1 MINLK
6 YCTFVGLGAVLVMME
21 DRISFLS
28 KLGLLGGAWLIS
40 GGFQTVKIVC
50 CTLPRDLTAV
60 SKLVRLVFHIKK
72 SEKVNL
78 TVPKMFFKT
87 VQKFPNRVLFYFQDQ
102 TWTFQQVEELS
113 NQIAH
118 FFLKEGFERGD
129 TVAVFMENRP
139 EFVCTW
145 LGLAKIGVI
154 PALINYN
161 LRQEPLFHTIQV
173 AKCKAVIYGSELSQ
187 SVAEIFGLLINGSR
201 FSFPTYCTGSREENS
216 ILSTKVPGTKN
227 LDLCT
232 EQQSVLPVDKTIQ
245 DSINFKDK
253 LMFIYTSGTTG
264 MPKAAVIKHARY
276 ILAGGGLTI
285 MIGVKKDDVVYCPLP
300 LYHSVGGMISL
311 SGCMNHGISM
321 VMRDKFSASS
331 YWKDCVKY
339 NVTAAQYI
347 GEICRYLLNT
357 PECEQEGQHRV
368 RLMFGN
374 GLRPEI
380 WEDFIHR
387 FNIPNIAEFYGSTEG
402 NSNILNFDNTVGA
415 VGFVPV
421 LFSSILPLGP
431 IKVDED
437 GNAIR
442 DPQTGLCIRCKPGE
456 PGEFVGIIQ
465 QNHPVREFTGY
476 SDKESTQRKV
486 LSDVWRKGDQ
496 CFRSGDIL
504 VSDKYGYLYFK
515 DRKGDT
521 FRWKGENVSTAEV
534 EGVISK
540 VSGLTDVVVYGVKVP
555 DCDGRVGM
563 AAIVEQAE
571 SGSLVDLENLAKNV
585 IVKLPN
591 YARPI
596 FVRVVPEL
604 DMTGTYKLKKR
615 EMQLEGYDPN
625 TIEDKMYFLDQKE
638 KKYVPLTP
646 ELYQKITEKKVRL

>member
-1 MINLK
+1 MLNLK
-6 YCTFVGLGAVLVMME
+6 YCAFVGLGAVLVMME
-21 DRISFLS
+21 DKISFLS

-40 GGFQTVKIVC
+40 GGYQTVKIVC
-50 CTLPRDLTAV
+50 YTLPRDLTAV
-60 SKLVRLVFHIKK
+60 SKLIRLVFHVKK
-72 SEKVNL
+72 AEKINL

-87 VQKFPNRVLFYFQDQ
+87 VQKYPNRVLFYFQEE
-102 TWTFQQVEELS
+102 TWTFQQVEDLS
-113 NQIAH
+113 NQIAN
-118 FFLKEGFERGD
+118 FFLNEGFEKGD

-161 LRQEPLFHTIQV
+161 LRQEPLFHTIHV
-173 AKCKAVIYGSELSQ
+173 AKCRAVIYGSELSHC
-187 SVAEIFGLLINGSR
+187 VAEIFGMLINGSR
-201 FSFPTYCTGSREENS
+201 VSFPTYCTGSSEERS
-216 ILSTKVPGTKN
+216 SLSTKVPGTQN
-227 LDLCT
+227 LDLLI
-232 EQQSVLPVDKTIQ
+232 EQQSVLPVDQTIQ
-245 DSINFKDK
+245 DSINFTDK

-276 ILAGGGLTI
+276 ILAAGGLTI

-311 SGCMNHGISM
+311 SGCMHHGIPM

-357 PECEQEGQHRV
+357 PNCEQEKLHKV

-380 WEDFIHR
+380 WEDFVKR
-387 FNIPNIAEFYGSTEG
+387 FNIPHIAEFYGSTEG

-437 GNAIR
+437 GNAVR
-442 DPQTGLCIRCKPGE
+442 DPQTGLCIRCKTGE

-465 QNHPVREFTGY
+465 QNHPVREFNGY

-486 LSDVWRKGDQ
+486 LNDVWKKGDQ

-504 VSDKYGYLYFK
+504 VADEYGYLYFK

-521 FRWKGENVSTAEV
+521 FRWKGENVSTTEV

-555 DCDGRVGM
+555 DSDGRVGM
-563 AAIVEQAE
+563 AAIVEQVE
-571 SGSLVDLENLAKNV
+571 SGVRVDLEKLATNV
-585 IVKLPN
+585 ISKLPN

-615 EMQLEGYDPN
+615 EMQMEGYDPN
-625 TIEDKMYFLDQKE
+625 IIKDRMYFLDMKK

-646 ELYQKITEKKVRL
+646 ELYQKIVENEVRL

>member
-1 MINLK
+1 MINLR
-6 YCTFVGLGAVLVMME
+6 YCAFVGLGAALVMME
-21 DRISFLS
+21 DKLSFLS
-28 KLGLLGGAWLIS
+28 KLGILGGAWVIS
-40 GGFQTVKIVC
+40 GGYHTVKVVC

-60 SKLVRLVFHIKK
+60 WKLVRLVFHTKRA
-72 SEKVNL
+72 EKMNL

-87 VQKFPNRVLFYFQDQ
+87 VQKYPDRVLFFYQDQ
-102 TWTFQQVEELS
+102 KWTFQQVEERS

-118 FFLKEGFERGD
+118 FFLSEGFEKGD

-161 LRQEPLFHTIQV
+161 LRAEPLFHTIQV
-173 AKCKAVIYGSELSQ
+173 AKCKAVIYGAELAQ
-187 SVAEIFGLLINGSR
+187 PVADILGLLKNGSR
-201 FSFPTYCTGSREENS
+201 SSFPTFCTGSAQPNS
-216 ILSTKVPGTKN
+216 VLAVAVPGTIN
-227 LDLCT
+227 MDLLT
-232 EQQSVLPVDKTIQ
+232 QEQSALPVAQEIQ

-276 ILAGGGLTI
+276 LLAGGGLTI
-285 MIGVKKDDVVYCPLP
+285 MIGVKSDDVVYCPLP

-311 SGCMNHGISM
+311 SGCMNHGIPM

-357 PECEQEGQHRV
+357 PECEQEVQHKV

-380 WEDFIHR
+380 WEDFIQR

-431 IKVDED
+431 IKVDEA
-437 GNAIR
+437 GNAVR
-442 DPQTGLCIRCKPGE
+442 DPLTGLCVRCKPGE

-476 SDKESTQRKV
+476 SDKESTKKKV
-486 LSDVWRKGDQ
+486 LSDVWKKGDQ

-504 VSDKYGYLYFK
+504 VSDEYGYLYFK

-540 VSGLTDVVVYGVKVP
+540 VAGLTDVVVYGVKVP

-563 AAIVEQAE
+563 AALVEQAD
-571 SGSLVDLENLAKNV
+571 SGVLIDLDSLAENV
-585 IVKLPN
+585 IAKLPN
-591 YARPI
+591 YARPV
-596 FVRVVPEL
+596 FVRLVPEL
-604 DMTGTYKLKKR
+604 DTTGTYKLKKR

-625 TIEDKMYFLDQKE
+625 IIEDKMFFLDMKMR
-638 KKYVPLTP
+638 KYIPLTP
-646 ELYQKITEKKVRL
+646 ELYQNISEKHVRL